1 MKVGAKEKRPNSR
14 HFIYVVQKPVSST
27 KSVGVSTSLDP
38 ANGPTFGPLMKY
50 TGTKQ
55 VFSSE
60 LSIWEARGGRVNEG
74 QCRALRKSAT
84 GGVQSVCSPF
94 DWMG

>member
-1 MKVGAKEKRPNSR
+1 
-14 HFIYVVQKPVSST
+14 
-27 KSVGVSTSLDP
+27 
-38 ANGPTFGPLMKY
+38 MKY

-84 GGVQSVCSPF
+84 QTFISRLGVFKQR
-94 DWMG
+94 

>member
-1 MKVGAKEKRPNSR
+1 
-14 HFIYVVQKPVSST
+14 
-27 KSVGVSTSLDP
+27 
-38 ANGPTFGPLMKY
+38 MKY

-84 GGVQSVCSPF
+84 VKKSPSEDLTFFDIVGDVLCCTNSSKLELDYEKQYDRGSCQTLLCPRWVLHSEVAGQS
-94 DWMG
+94 